1 MANTLRAGAITG
13 SPTAGL
19 CERMCIEVKRVF
31 DGCKEVF
38 NNQSY
43 VLELAGIPPQAT
55 PPFTF
60 VEAVNYGA
68 TAFENVSVS
77 SLENGKARISGDVVV
92 PILVTFTDANGNAY
106 TATSSL
112 RLHRDVVL
120 SVPAPTIAPY
130 TIEVFSAFVSRIG
143 SFISNE
149 AVSVSACLVLII
161 KVIVIADILVPTYG
175 NCVYPECV
183 DCGDICNEFLSL
195 PLFP

>member
-1 MANTLRAGAITG
+1 MANTLRAGTITG

-19 CERMCIEVKRVF
+19 CERMCIEVKRVY

-43 VLELAGIPPQAT
+43 VLELTGIPPQAAS
-55 PPFTF
+55 PFTF
-60 VEAVNYGA
+60 VEAVNYGT
-68 TAFENVSVS
+68 TAFENVSVT
-77 SLENGKARISGDVVV
+77 SLENGRARISGDVVIPV
-92 PILVTFTDANGNAY
+92 LVTFTDAHGSAY
-106 TATSSL
+106 TATSTL
-112 RLHRDVVL
+112 RLHRDTVL

-130 TIEVFSAFVSRIG
+130 TVEVFSAFVSRIG
-143 SFISNE
+143 SFISDGS
-149 AVSVSACLVLII
+149 VSVSACLVLII

-183 DCGDICNEFLSL
+183 DCGDVCNEFLSL